1 MTNKSLWSELST
13 MKIKVF
19 SGKRKRKNN
28 DNKCELQGLK

>member
-1 MTNKSLWSELST
+1 MTNKSLWNELST

-19 SGKRKRKNN
+19 SGKKNN

>member
-19 SGKRKRKNN
+19 LGKKKNN

>member
-19 SGKRKRKNN
+19 LGKKKKNN

>member
-19 SGKRKRKNN
+19 LGKKKTMIINVNFR
-28 DNKCELQGLK
+28 D